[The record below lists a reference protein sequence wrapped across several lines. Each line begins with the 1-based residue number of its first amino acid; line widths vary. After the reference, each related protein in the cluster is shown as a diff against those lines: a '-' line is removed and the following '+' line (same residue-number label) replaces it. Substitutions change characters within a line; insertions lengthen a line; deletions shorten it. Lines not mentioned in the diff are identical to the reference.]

1 MGSGSDYSQAQAD
14 PLVEHKSGIM
24 QHMNA
29 DHKDALVL
37 LAKRFAGIDAQ
48 EAEMTAIDRLGFHLR
63 LKTKGG
69 MKGTR
74 IAFLR
79 EVSDPSQAREV
90 FVEMV
95 KQARQG

>member
-1 MGSGSDYSQAQAD
+1 MPVNRCPCEQNFDEKWIRFAVIPKM
-14 PLVEHKSGIM
+14 PLKE
-24 QHMNA
+24 Q
-29 DHKDALVL
+29 

-48 EAEMTAIDRLGFHLR
+48 EAEMTSVDRLGFHLR
-63 LKTKGG
+63 LKTQNGVKGA
-69 MKGTR
+69 R

-79 EVSDPSQAREV
+79 EASDPLQTRAV